1 VISMPGACCPGK
13 TNAKILSIGG
23 QQIGITHL
31 DDIIERALWMKD
43 ASDEELNAFL
53 ISQMKIYNYIP
64 PTVEKEYA
72 DAALQELLRIK
83 SEKSRR

>member
-1 VISMPGACCPGK
+1 MPGACCPGK

-72 DAALQELLRIK
+72 DAVLQELLRIK

>member
-1 VISMPGACCPGK
+1 MISMPGACCPGK

>member
-1 VISMPGACCPGK
+1 
-13 TNAKILSIGG
+13 
-23 QQIGITHL
+23 
-31 DDIIERALWMKD
+31 MKD

>member
-1 VISMPGACCPGK
+1 MPGACCPGK

>member
-1 VISMPGACCPGK
+1 MPGACCPGK

-83 SEKSRR
+83 SEKSRM